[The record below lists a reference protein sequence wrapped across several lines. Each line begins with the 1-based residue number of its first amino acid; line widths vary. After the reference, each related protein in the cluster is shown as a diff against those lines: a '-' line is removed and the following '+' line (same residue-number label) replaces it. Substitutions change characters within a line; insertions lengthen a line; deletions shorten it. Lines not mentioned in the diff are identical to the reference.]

1 MKTISCC
8 LHCGGRAEIKIEREQ
23 IGFGGNDVKYY
34 VACTNCGI
42 RTKGYGY
49 LDSNTE
55 TARIGC
61 AIDDWNKELQY
72 KGEINAKNKG

>member
-8 LHCGGRAEIKIEREQ
+8 LHCGGRSEIRLERKQ

-34 VACTNCGI
+34 VVCTSCGI
-42 RTKGYGY
+42 RTKSYGF
-49 LDSNTE
+49 LDANSE
-55 TARIGC
+55 KERIGC

-72 KGEINAKNKG
+72 KGEKSEYRI